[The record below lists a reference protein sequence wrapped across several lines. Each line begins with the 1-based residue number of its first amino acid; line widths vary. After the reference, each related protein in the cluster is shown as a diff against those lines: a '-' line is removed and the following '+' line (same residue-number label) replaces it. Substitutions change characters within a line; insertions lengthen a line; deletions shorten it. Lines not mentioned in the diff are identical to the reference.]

1 MQHILVVDDDTQI
14 AALFE
19 SFLEASGYRVTVA
32 HDGFAALQADAEN
45 AVDAIV
51 TDLSMPGMNGREL
64 IDRLRERRS
73 DLPAI
78 IVSGFPCNDDLDS
91 VNKIVVFM
99 KPVRLAQLV
108 QRLQDLLADTQTAQ
122 NLTA

>member
-1 MQHILVVDDDTQI
+1 
-14 AALFE
+14 
-19 SFLEASGYRVTVA
+19 
-32 HDGFAALQADAEN
+32 
-45 AVDAIV
+45 
-51 TDLSMPGMNGREL
+51 MPGMNGREL